1 MSEKKVVQMGSE
13 NFKVGK
19 ILKFLIPVIIL
30 VILAFES
37 FTVVPP
43 GHRGIVVQLGAVQ
56 PKVFDEGLHFKV
68 PFIQEVMPIEV
79 RVQKAESKASA
90 ASKDLQVV
98 TTQMAVNFHIDPASV
113 NKLYQNV
120 GIDYKARIVD
130 PAIGEA
136 LKAVAARYTAE
147 QLISKRSEVSQQVKE
162 LLAKKLSTYHMA
174 LDEVNITE
182 FKFSDEYNR
191 AIEQKQI
198 AEQQAL
204 KAKLDLERVKIEKE
218 QTITK
223 AQANAEALRLQKEN
237 VTPELVKL
245 REIEA
250 QIQAIEKWDGKL
262 PSTTGGAIP
271 FLNVQK

>member
-1 MSEKKVVQMGSE
+1 MSEKVVKMGNS
-13 NFKVGK
+13 NFNTGK
-19 ILKFLIPVIIL
+19 ILTFLLPVVIL
-30 VILAFES
+30 IILAFES
-37 FTVVPP
+37 FTVVQP

-56 PKVFDEGLHFKV
+56 PKVFEEGLHFKI
-68 PFIQEVMPIEV
+68 PFIQEVVPVEV
-79 RVQKAESKASA
+79 RVQKAESHATA

-98 TTQMAVNFHIDPASV
+98 TTNMAVNFHIEPAAV

-120 GIDYKARIVD
+120 GMDYKARIVD

-136 LKAVAARYTAE
+136 LKAVTARYTAE
-147 QLISKRSEVSQQVKE
+147 QLISKRSEVSQQVKD
-162 LLAKKLSTYHMA
+162 LLAKKLTTYHMV
-174 LDEVNITE
+174 LDEINITE
-182 FKFSDEYNR
+182 FKFSEEFNR

-204 KAKLDLERVKIEKE
+204 KSKLDLERIKIEKE

-223 AQANAEALRLQKEN
+223 AQAAAESLRLQKQN
-237 VTPELVKL
+237 VTPELVRL

-250 QIQAIEKWDGKL
+250 QLQAIEKWDGKL

-271 FLNVQK
+271 FLNIQK